1 MVNALFTDFGSVIAT
16 TLHTAGAIAYLAGLV
31 AFASWARHLR
41 EGQHHRNT
49 LALGQT
55 LTYIGILINLFGGF
69 VRTYQP
75 GHPSVWE
82 FGQSAWA
89 TVMVLK
95 HVALFAGI
103 ALAIYLFEMVAPRM
117 RKTWRTE
124 GSQAIPAKSGRM
136 AVYGVA
142 LSIFLAAG
150 LGAWT
155 TVLPIDGMGD
165 DGDGTG
171 VDGDG
176 GHMGGLSAFEGAT
189 YSFSG
194 AAQTG
199 SPTQG
204 VFDVGQGATVLDI
217 VFLGVI
223 DTPTFGA
230 LPTNP
235 FVFTL
240 TLTAPDG
247 TVYTNQT
254 DPTATGDL
262 AGAPVPERR
271 IDLTL
276 ENPQSGGW
284 TFDVSADAGAGAGAS
299 WELSV
304 SVAGLEGFVLSDVVA
319 KDAGDGFCE
328 INTNMIEGDVL
339 SWNWTTSPQ
348 TPIHFDV
355 HTHFDGEVQ
364 YLLDDDAIASHAG
377 NITAHR
383 DGGYSLLWQN
393 NSNNSVQISYKVS
406 GEFRIHS
413 IVGC

>member
-1 MVNALFTDFGSVIAT
+1 MVNALFTDFGSVVAT

-31 AFASWARHLR
+31 AFVSWARHLR

-55 LTYIGILINLFGGF
+55 LAYIGILANLFGGF
-69 VRTYQP
+69 IRTYQP
-75 GHPSVWE
+75 GHPKLWD
-82 FGQSAWA
+82 FGQSGWA
-89 TVMVLK
+89 TAMVVK
-95 HVALFAGI
+95 HAALFVGM
-103 ALAIYLFEMVAPRM
+103 ALAVYLFEVVAPRM
-117 RKTWRTE
+117 RTIWRTQ
-124 GSQAIPAKSGRM
+124 GSQALPRTAERV

-142 LSIFLAAG
+142 ASILVASV
-150 LGAWT
+150 LGAWS
-155 TVLPIDGMGD
+155 TVLPIAGMD
-165 DGDGTG
+165 DGDGL
-171 VDGDG
+171 DEEG
-176 GHMGGLSAFEGAT
+176 GGGNGGLSGFEGAS

-204 VFDVGQGATVLDI
+204 SFDVDRGATVLDI
-217 VFLGVI
+217 VFLAV
-223 DTPTFGA
+223 TPAPLFGN

-271 IDLTL
+271 IDFTL
-276 ENPQSGGW
+276 QEPAVGAW
-284 TFDVSADAGAGAGAS
+284 TFQVTADAGAGVGAT

-304 SVAGLEGFVLSDVVA
+304 GVAGPDGFVLTGSVTKA
-319 KDAGDGFCE
+319 AEDGFCE
-328 INTNMIEGDVL
+328 INTNMLAGDSL
-339 SWNWTTSPQ
+339 AWNWTTSPH

-355 HTHFDGEVQ
+355 HTHFDGDVQ
-364 YLLDDDAIASHAG
+364 YLVDDDAMHEHAG
-377 NITAHR
+377 NITADR
-383 DGGYSLLWQN
+383 DGGYSLLWEN
-393 NSNNSVQISYKVS
+393 NGQSTVDIIYRIT